1 MLQAQCVLVDDDGQ
15 TIVVA
20 LKMDSEVQLIISRPE
35 SKVDITLSWN
45 EVGVLKDLLVLADN
59 NAHVADM

>member
-35 SKVDITLSWN
+35 GKVDITLSWN

>member
-1 MLQAQCVLVDDDGQ
+1 MIQAQCVLVDDDGQ

-20 LKMDSEVQLIISRPE
+20 LKMDSEVQLIISRPV